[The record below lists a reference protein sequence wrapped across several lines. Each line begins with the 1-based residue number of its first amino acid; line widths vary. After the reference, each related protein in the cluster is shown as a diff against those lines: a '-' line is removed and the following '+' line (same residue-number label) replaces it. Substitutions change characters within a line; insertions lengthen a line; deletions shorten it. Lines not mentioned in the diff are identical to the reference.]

1 MGESI
6 RFYRVG
12 DAYGEFSNF
21 SPHPIRIGNREW
33 PTSEHYFQAQKFAGT
48 PHEEELRLVK
58 DVGRLAKLGRQRSR
72 PLRADAPHRGDGSG
86 ANMLGRI
93 LMEVRS
99 ELRA

>member
-1 MGESI
+1 LVGVTPES
-6 RFYRVG
+6 RLTG
-12 DAYGEFSNF
+12 NF
-21 SPHPIRIGNREW
+21 PAAPPR
-33 PTSEHYFQAQKFAGT
+33 T

-58 DVGRLAKLGRQRSR
+58 DAGRLAKLGRRRSR